1 MAGAD
6 ADNRRSHSL
15 TRVPKLTQVAPLVSS
30 VATAVVGSDYRMR
43 LRPRPG
49 TDAIRN
55 LRRALK
61 MLLRRYGLQAV
72 EIEEIKPPERANY
85 TSTPK

>member
-1 MAGAD
+1 
-6 ADNRRSHSL
+6 
-15 TRVPKLTQVAPLVSS
+15 
-30 VATAVVGSDYRMR
+30 MR

-61 MLLRRYGLQAV
+61 MLLRRYGLRAV